1 MPLNLVLAA
10 ALASIEKLINQT
22 LSLDSA
28 SQEKV
33 RDLEG
38 KVVCVQSTSPRLSIY
53 LIFHQQGLMLSSV
66 YDRPCDATV
75 QGTATALMTLL
86 ISRDKQKAIRQE
98 AIQIQGDA
106 AAIQQLQTLA
116 DTLDIDWEY
125 QLSNMI
131 GDIPTQ
137 LLSDGFRQL
146 RVFLADSHEHMS
158 ANLDEYLH
166 EESKLLPG
174 KVELEAFYQRIDEL
188 RLRLDRFKSRL
199 SNLEQN

>member
-1 MPLNLVLAA
+1 MSLDLVLAA
-10 ALASIEKLINQT
+10 ALASIEKLVNQA
-22 LSLDSA
+22 LSLDPA
-28 SQEKV
+28 SQKKV
-33 RDLEG
+33 RDLDG
-38 KVVCVQSTSPRLSIY
+38 KVVCVQCSSPRLSIY
-53 LIFHQQGLMLSSV
+53 LIFHQQGLMLSSL

-75 QGTATALMTLL
+75 QGTASALMTLL
-86 ISRDKQKAIRQE
+86 LSRDKQTAIRQE

-116 DTLDIDWEY
+116 DALNIDWEY
-125 QLSNMI
+125 QLGNII

-137 LLSDGFRQL
+137 MLSDGFRQL
-146 RVFLADSHEHMS
+146 RAFLADSHAQMS

-166 EESKLLPG
+166 EESQLLPG